1 MAKRITVTIGPDGN
15 IIAES
20 SGAAGPACL
29 DDLALITALCDT
41 AVVAESKLTP
51 EYYAPVH
58 VQDSEFIGQQQTV
71 RDE

>member
-1 MAKRITVTIGPDGN
+1 MGKRITVTIGADGN
-15 IIAES
+15 IVAES

-51 EYYAPVH
+51 EYYASVH
-58 VQDSEFIGQQQTV
+58 VQDSEFMPQQQTV

>member
-15 IIAES
+15 IVAES
-20 SGAAGPACL
+20 SGVAGPACL
-29 DDLALITALCDT
+29 DDLTLITALCDT

-58 VQDSEFIGQQQTV
+58 LQATEFTPQQQTV